1 MKLFI
6 TNKLQFEN
14 DVNNIEYS
22 KSIHKLAFNQ
32 LSANLAKGYIPLSIH
47 PVSND
52 FFFNFVKKDND
63 IYYYEYSSLDY

>member
-22 KSIHKLAFNQ
+22 KSIHKLAFNH
-32 LSANLAKGYIPLSIH
+32 LYASLAKGYIPLLLQ
-47 PVSND
+47 PLPSNV
-52 FFFNFVKKDND
+52 FFDFVKKEHD
-63 IYYYEYSSLDY
+63 IYFYEYKSLIS